1 MPCRSLIY
9 TILGAPFCAHSSTA
23 LNSRYPTTL
32 RFCFASSMEPNGVGT
47 CKAKLNTFD
56 PPHRVKFDR
65 PVDVHWVPA
74 DQVPTG
80 PDWDDNQRQ
89 SDSLRQAAQFVIHGL
104 SIADRANVDHD
115 RGRQSHHRADRKIR
129 LETHVGS
136 ARRFLEA
143 VLTPPTR

>member
-1 MPCRSLIY
+1 MSLPN
-9 TILGAPFCAHSSTA
+9 LHHSWGA
-23 LNSRYPTTL
+23 LL
-32 RFCFASSMEPNGVGT
+32 RAQFDCSQQPLPNNLEVLLCFLDGAERRRHVQS
-47 CKAKLNTFD
+47 KLNTFD

-80 PDWDDNQRQ
+80 PDWDDNQRH

-115 RGRQSHHRADRKIR
+115 RGRQSHPRADRKIR